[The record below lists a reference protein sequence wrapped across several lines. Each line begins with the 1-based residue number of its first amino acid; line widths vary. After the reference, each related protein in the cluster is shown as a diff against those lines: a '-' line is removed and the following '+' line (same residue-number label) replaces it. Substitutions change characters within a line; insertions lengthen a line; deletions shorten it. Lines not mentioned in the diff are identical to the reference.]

1 MFDQHHRG
9 HHQLRHSDL
18 GCIVVHACQD
28 EPYSVHS
35 DAAAVVPAVPV
46 VDDVVDDVVAGAVEV
61 DAVVA
66 GDEDEPKDEHSGY

>member
-18 GCIVVHACQD
+18 ECIVDHACQD

-35 DAAAVVPAVPV
+35 DAAAVVAAAV
-46 VDDVVDDVVAGAVEV
+46 VVDDVVAGAVEV

-66 GDEDEPKDEHSGY
+66 GDEDEDEPKDEH